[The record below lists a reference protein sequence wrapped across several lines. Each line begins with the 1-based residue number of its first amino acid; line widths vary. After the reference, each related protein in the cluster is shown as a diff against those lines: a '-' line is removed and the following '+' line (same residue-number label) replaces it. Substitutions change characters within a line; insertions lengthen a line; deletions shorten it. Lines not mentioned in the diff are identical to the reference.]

1 MWGSRWV
8 PFPEVPRGSHAM
20 ATDIDHRIERER
32 GRHMGG
38 VRFKKIM

>member
-1 MWGSRWV
+1 MPG
-8 PFPEVPRGSHAM
+8 GTHAK
-20 ATDIDHRIERER
+20 ASDEDHRKGKERWGV